1 MKRLL
6 TILLAIGLVLPAVV
20 ALPTIQAQASW
31 TIPTFSIVSVVPDK
45 SVTIQTYNFPAS
57 DSFDVLM
64 GPIGT
69 KGINGIKVATT
80 ASGKGGSFQATYT
93 IPADLKGS
101 YQIAIRLQSPYS
113 GYFAYNWF
121 VNNTSGVYPPPP
133 PPPQPPPPKPGYYG
147 YPTFF
152 IQSVVRDN
160 TVTISTN
167 NLPPNDTFDVFM
179 GPMGTKGINGIK
191 VASLSSGKGG
201 SQQLTYNIPAGLKGS
216 YQIAIRMQSPT
227 SGYFA
232 YNWFYNNTTP

>member
-1 MKRLL
+1 MKRFF
-6 TILLAIGLVLPAVV
+6 TILMAIGLLLPAVV
-20 ALPTIQAQASW
+20 AFPTTHAQASW

-80 ASGKGGSFQATYT
+80 ASGKGGSFQATYS
-93 IPADLKGS
+93 IPTGLKGT

-113 GYFAYNWF
+113 GYYAYNWF
-121 VNNTSGVYPPPP
+121 YNHTGGTKPPPP
-133 PPPQPPPPKPGYYG
+133 PPPPNYYG
-147 YPTFF
+147 IPTFS
-152 IQSVVRDN
+152 IQSVARD
-160 TVTISTN
+160 TSVTIWTT

-191 VASLSSGKGG
+191 VASTATGKGG

-232 YNWFYNNTTP
+232 YNWFYNNTFVDP

>member
-20 ALPTIQAQASW
+20 ALPTMQAQASW

-69 KGINGIKVATT
+69 KGINGIKVAST
-80 ASGKGGSFQATYT
+80 ASGNGGSFQATYS
-93 IPADLKGS
+93 IPAGLKGA

-113 GYFAYNWF
+113 GYYAYNWF
-121 VNNTSGVYPPPP
+121 YNNTSGKGGKPP
-133 PPPQPPPPKPGYYG
+133 PPPQPPPPYYQG
-147 YPTFF
+147 FPTFT
-152 IQSVVRDN
+152 IQSVVRD
-160 TVTISTN
+160 TSVTIWTT
-167 NLPPNDTFDVFM
+167 NLPPNDTFDVLM
-179 GPMGTKGINGIK
+179 GPRGTKGINGIK
-191 VASLSSGKGG
+191 VASTATGKGG

-232 YNWFYNNTTP
+232 YNWFYNNTAVDP